1 MGKKNK
7 HKKHGFSASGNI
19 TNFLHSK
26 VHAVI
31 FLGMA
36 ICWTTPMWA
45 EGSAESNANAL
56 NVAQQSSVLTGVV
69 SDQGGPLIG
78 VTVVEKGTTRGAI
91 TDADGR
97 YTLTGLRKGAKIVVS
112 FVGYK
117 TQEFTYNGQHTLN
130 IKLTSDAQN
139 LDEVMV
145 VAYGTTRRSSF
156 TGSASSVKGTDLQKI
171 SGNSFVGALQGMSSG
186 VAVFNNEGVPGADAR
201 IQIRGIGSMS
211 GETTP
216 LYIVDGMP
224 YDGALNSINNNDIE
238 SMTVLKDAAASAL
251 YGSRAANG
259 VVVITTKKAARA
271 RRKSTSVHLGVH
283 LTWQYL

>member
-91 TDADGR
+91 PLPDYA
-97 YTLTGLRKGAKIVVS
+97 KG
-112 FVGYK
+112 
-117 TQEFTYNGQHTLN
+117 QRL
-130 IKLTSDAQN
+130 
-139 LDEVMV
+139 
-145 VAYGTTRRSSF
+145 
-156 TGSASSVKGTDLQKI
+156 
-171 SGNSFVGALQGMSSG
+171 
-186 VAVFNNEGVPGADAR
+186 
-201 IQIRGIGSMS
+201 
-211 GETTP
+211 
-216 LYIVDGMP
+216 
-224 YDGALNSINNNDIE
+224 
-238 SMTVLKDAAASAL
+238 
-251 YGSRAANG
+251 
-259 VVVITTKKAARA
+259 
-271 RRKSTSVHLGVH
+271 
-283 LTWQYL
+283 